1 MLNRYNKL
9 FDDLVRVRTD
19 AHTPKPTVSYF
30 ILALDA
36 LMMEERT
43 SYALMYFKGNETF
56 LDLGDLFQQ
65 Q

>member
-9 FDDLVRVRTD
+9 FDELVRTD

-30 ILALDA
+30 ILAIDA
-36 LMMEERT
+36 LMMEEHI
-43 SYALMYFKGNETF
+43 SYAFTYFNGNETF

>member
-9 FDDLVRVRTD
+9 FDDLVRTRTN

-30 ILALDA
+30 IIALDA
-36 LMMEERT
+36 LIMEDNISHAFT
-43 SYALMYFKGNETF
+43 YFKGNETF
-56 LDLGDLFQQ
+56 LVLGDMLQQ